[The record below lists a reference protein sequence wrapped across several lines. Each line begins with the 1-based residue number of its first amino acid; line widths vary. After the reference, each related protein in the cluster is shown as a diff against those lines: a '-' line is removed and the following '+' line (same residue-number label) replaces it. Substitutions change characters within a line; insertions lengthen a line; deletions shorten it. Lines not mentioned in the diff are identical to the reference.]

1 MEYYD
6 IIDDSS
12 SILLGCRTARSLSS
26 VPEIGGCEGDEN
38 CNCSDGSHQD
48 GDGSTITAG
57 VRIDDTSSSIF
68 PPNYDE
74 SRVSSSNHNHQYNN
88 SNDDN
93 QRSKSRRKRMYHWW
107 TDILSRV
114 SRSASSLLNQHTPK
128 LDDIFDTG
136 DHENGQLA
144 DVSQLQS
151 QQRQHNPLDEVQSS
165 NSSANSISRRGGNS
179 RLLRPGREES
189 ITSRN
194 NGNSDTNCND
204 DEKNETIIALQEE
217 IALLKQ
223 RIHTLEYIRD
233 EELWHGGEN
242 VPASLTKSS
251 AYKSDSINDIPHP
264 LKPVLS
270 LTPDQITRYS
280 RQLLLNDGFGIVGQC
295 KLLSSSIL
303 VIGAGGIGSTVLL
316 YLAAVGVG
324 HITVVDYDTIEMS
337 NLHRQIIY
345 KDVNAT
351 SKKKKKNKKSN
362 TTTTNKGHKV
372 ASDEEMRR
380 RGMLNNNKA
389 ISAKYAMLELNP
401 TLSCTA
407 LTIAITATNAL
418 DLISKH
424 DAIVD
429 ASDNPQTRYIMND
442 ACILANKP
450 LVSGS
455 AMGTEG
461 QLTVYNY
468 QPTATAT
475 ATADS
480 DNVTPTSSAENNNDN
495 GGGRGILCSTKQ
507 QQQRTA
513 CYRCLYPKST
523 TTDGCKSCSDNGV
536 LGMVPGVIGILQAVE
551 VIKILTDIG
560 HVMHDQLVMY
570 DSLHGTFM
578 NIKKPPPRINCAI
591 CSIAATI
598 TTMEESEQS
607 LLSVRG
613 PSVSSSST
621 TLIPSTTTCP
631 LGDSGG
637 GGTANV
643 QSISCIEYNNNV
655 RNIGQPHILLDV
667 RVPRQYEMCSLDGS
681 INLPLEELE
690 SQLDTTVGGLS
701 HGQLPIYCLC
711 RRGIASVAATRIIQN
726 SINDGNAAI
735 HSVYNITGGLHS
747 WVETVDSD
755 FPEY

>member
-6 IIDDSS
+6 IIDDS
-12 SILLGCRTARSLSS
+12 GCRTARSLSS
-26 VPEIGGCEGDEN
+26 VPEIGGGEGDEN

-57 VRIDDTSSSIF
+57 ARIDDTSSSIF

-74 SRVSSSNHNHQYNN
+74 SRVSGSNHNHQYNN
-88 SNDDN
+88 NNDDN
-93 QRSKSRRKRMYHWW
+93 QRTKSSRRKRIYHWW

-136 DHENGQLA
+136 DHENSQLA

-151 QQRQHNPLDEVQSS
+151 QQRQHDPLDEVQSS

-189 ITSRN
+189 NTGRN
-194 NGNSDTNCND
+194 NGNSDTNCNDD

-223 RIHTLEYIRD
+223 RIHTLEYKRD

-251 AYKSDSINDIPHP
+251 AYKSDSIDDIRYP

-270 LTPDQITRYS
+270 LAPDQITRYS

-337 NLHRQIIY
+337 NLHRQIIH
-345 KDVNAT
+345 KDANAT
-351 SKKKKKNKKSN
+351 SKKKKSN
-362 TTTTNKGHKV
+362 TTTTTTTTTNKGHKV

-380 RGMLNNNKA
+380 GMLNNKA

-424 DAIVD
+424 DVIVD
-429 ASDNPQTRYIMND
+429 ASDNPQTRYIIND

-475 ATADS
+475 ANAGS

-495 GGGRGILCSTKQ
+495 GGGRGISCSTKQ
-507 QQQRTA
+507 QEQRTA

-536 LGMVPGVIGILQAVE
+536 LGMIPGVIGILQAVE

-570 DSLHGTFM
+570 DSLHGTFI

-591 CSIAATI
+591 CSKAATI

-631 LGDSGG
+631 LGDSGEG

-690 SQLDTTVGGLS
+690 SQLVTMVGALS

-711 RRGIASVAATRIIQN
+711 RRGIASTTASRIIQK

-735 HSVYNITGGLHS
+735 HSVYNIAGGLQS
-747 WVETVDSD
+747 WVDTVDSD